1 MSALI
6 PEDVESF
13 LYELGNCQEHS
24 LGAFERFAKTTAA
37 LLWEKYVIL
46 EDPTIQV
53 PPPCWYRFSKSPPG
67 RFDS

>member
-13 LYELGNCQEHS
+13 LYEVGNCQEPS
-24 LGAFERFAKTTAA
+24 PGTFERFAKTTAA
-37 LLWEKYVIL
+37 LLWEKYIIL
-46 EDPTIQV
+46 GDPTIRV
-53 PPPCWYRFSKSPPG
+53 PPPAWYRFPTSPSD